1 MLLVGE
7 KQYNQLKGDNK
18 MSRGIKTYEEHLEA
32 DKYRDRI
39 NTAIDR
45 QIDVM
50 MQQIANDNDT
60 WTQSAEKWKLMM
72 KELYSNIL
80 YHLEDNE
87 QEIIQEVL
95 AQID

>member
-1 MLLVGE
+1 
-7 KQYNQLKGDNK
+7 

-32 DKYRDRI
+32 DKYRERI
-39 NTAIDR
+39 NTIIDR
-45 QIDVM
+45 QIDMM

-60 WTQSAEKWKLMM
+60 WTQSAEKWKVLMA
-72 KELYSNIL
+72 ELYEYIL
-80 YHLEDNE
+80 CRLEEDE